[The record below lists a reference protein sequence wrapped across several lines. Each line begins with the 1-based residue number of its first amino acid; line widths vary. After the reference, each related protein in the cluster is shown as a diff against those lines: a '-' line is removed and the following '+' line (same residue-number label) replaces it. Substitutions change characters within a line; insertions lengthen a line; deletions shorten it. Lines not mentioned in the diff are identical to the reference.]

1 MQMVKKEMATGEVKV
16 PVCSLL
22 LTKKS
27 LQDLKTS
34 DPEAKP
40 AVCEELKKEIVQE
53 KRRKESLAAAET
65 TSTEYPTGQ
74 TEL

>member
-1 MQMVKKEMATGEVKV
+1 MVKKEMATGEVKV

-53 KRRKESLAAAET
+53 RRKESLAAAET

>member
-1 MQMVKKEMATGEVKV
+1 M

-53 KRRKESLAAAET
+53 RRKESLAAAET
-65 TSTEYPTGQ
+65 TSTEYTAGQ